1 MKKYLNTNTKFIAL
15 ALLVVLTISSMLYIQ
30 TLKET
35 VQQNYKNYEKTAN
48 EITIIKQLKEYYGD
62 KKSNKRKIYNILNN
76 YKSKTV
82 SKKEDKASIEFTISK
97 LNYKEL
103 DSLNSELLSSGVKV
117 VKLSVK
123 RVDAHTGELSCKVMF
138 W

>member
-35 VQQNYKNYEKTAN
+35 VHQNYKNYEKTAN

-123 RVDAHTGELSCKVMF
+123 RVDAHTGELFCKVMF
-138 W
+138 

>member
-35 VQQNYKNYEKTAN
+35 VDQNYKNYEKTAN

-62 KKSNKRKIYNILNN
+62 TKSNKRKIYNILNN

-123 RVDAHTGELSCKVMF
+123 RVDAHTGELFCKVMF
-138 W
+138 

>member
-15 ALLVVLTISSMLYIQ
+15 ALLVVLTISTMFYIQ

-48 EITIIKQLKEYYGD
+48 EITVIKQLKEYYGD
-62 KKSNKRKIYNILNN
+62 KKSNKRKVYNILNN

-123 RVDAHTGELSCKVMF
+123 RVDAHTGELFCKVSF
-138 W
+138 

>member
-35 VQQNYKNYEKTAN
+35 VDQNYKNYEKTAN

-123 RVDAHTGELSCKVMF
+123 RVDAHTGELFCKVMF
-138 W
+138 

>member
-123 RVDAHTGELSCKVMF
+123 RVDAHTGELFCKVMF
-138 W
+138 

>member
-138 W
+138 

>member
-1 MKKYLNTNTKFIAL
+1 MTKYLNTNTKFIVL

-48 EITIIKQLKEYYGD
+48 EITVIKQLKEYYGD

-123 RVDAHTGELSCKVMF
+123 RVDAHTGELFCKVSF
-138 W
+138 

>member
-1 MKKYLNTNTKFIAL
+1 MKKYLNTNTKFITL

-123 RVDAHTGELSCKVMF
+123 RVDAHTGELFCKVMF
-138 W
+138 